1 MILLLDT
8 TEDHCGR
15 RLTDMLDAAGRK
27 DYEYVDT
34 TEKKISHCLGCNHCW
49 LKTPGVC
56 SIKDDY
62 EPILKKMSAAGQV
75 WLISD
80 TKFGFVTYRTK
91 NIIDRVMPLVTM
103 NLHFQGNR

>member
-56 SIKDDY
+56 SIKAVSY
-62 EPILKKMSAAGQV
+62 THLTLPTICSV
-75 WLISD
+75 
-80 TKFGFVTYRTK
+80 
-91 NIIDRVMPLVTM
+91 
-103 NLHFQGNR
+103 

>member
-34 TEKKISHCLGCNHCW
+34 TEKKISHCLALPVRCG
-49 LKTPGVC
+49 
-56 SIKDDY
+56 
-62 EPILKKMSAAGQV
+62 
-75 WLISD
+75 
-80 TKFGFVTYRTK
+80 
-91 NIIDRVMPLVTM
+91 
-103 NLHFQGNR
+103 